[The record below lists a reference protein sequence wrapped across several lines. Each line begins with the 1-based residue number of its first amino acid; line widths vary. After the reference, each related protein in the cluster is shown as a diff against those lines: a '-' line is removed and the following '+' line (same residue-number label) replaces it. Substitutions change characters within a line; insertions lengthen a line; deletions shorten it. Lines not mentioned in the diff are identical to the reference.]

1 MERSSSW
8 LMVAPSQERLFSFVA
23 ADAEDEIVVGNQLL
37 RVALFHY
44 LAAGGIVD
52 PLAPVP
58 DGLEALGDLNGQVG
72 AFGQAGA
79 QGDSAEVEA
88 QVEILHGDV
97 AIALANGLGETE
109 GHLREWGDD
118 RLRGR
123 GEFESSFEDIGFQE

>member
-1 MERSSSW
+1 MLAIASGGEPAGGSVSMMDRSSSW

-37 RVALFHY
+37 RVGFFHH

-58 DGLEALGDLNGQVG
+58 DWLEALGDLNGQVG

-79 QGDSAEVEA
+79 HGHGAEVKA
-88 QVEILHGDV
+88 QVEILHRDV
-97 AIALANGLGETE
+97 AIALANYFSETE
-109 GHLREWGDD
+109 GHLR
-118 RLRGR
+118 
-123 GEFESSFEDIGFQE
+123 

>member
-1 MERSSSW
+1 MLAMASGGEPAGGGVSVIDRSSSW
-8 LMVAPSQERLFSFVA
+8 LMIAPSQERLFPFIA

-37 RVALFHY
+37 RVGFFHY

-79 QGDSAEVEA
+79 QGHGAEVEA
-88 QVEILHGDV
+88 EVEILHGDV
-97 AIALANGLGETE
+97 AIALAYCFSETE
-109 GHLREWGDD
+109 GHLREWGD
-118 RLRGR
+118 
-123 GEFESSFEDIGFQE
+123 